1 MIPNMI
7 IEHGL
12 IVVKYCRETF
22 DVNNSDAKRK
32 YQEMKK
38 IVNEVIT
45 SFFSYSSIDKWGG
58 QLKTIKRDVRDFMVL
73 EFKGIKKLQ
82 NKNLRCKKFI

>member
-1 MIPNMI
+1 
-7 IEHGL
+7 
-12 IVVKYCRETF
+12 
-22 DVNNSDAKRK
+22 
-32 YQEMKK
+32 MKK

-58 QLKTIKRDVRDFMVL
+58 QLKTIKRDVRDFMIL

-82 NKNLRCKKFI
+82 NKNLRCNKFI

>member
-12 IVVKYCRETF
+12 IVVKYCHETF

-58 QLKTIKRDVRDFMVL
+58 QLKTIKRDVRDFMIL